1 MKHAG
6 PAALDRLEALLAK
19 LRTFKALKEKS
30 RGTFYRGGR
39 AFLHFHE
46 HGDEF
51 FADVRFTSDFERIR
65 VTRAA
70 EQKSLVARVR
80 VCLADGLPRGE
91 TLKTRA
97 PSSSVADDR

>member
-6 PAALDRLEALLAK
+6 PDALERLEALLRK
-19 LRTFKALKEKS
+19 LRAFEALKEKA
-30 RGTFYRGGR
+30 RGTFYRRGR

-46 HGDEF
+46 HGDEY
-51 FADVRFTSDFERIR
+51 FADVRFTTEFERIR

-70 EQKSLVARVR
+70 EQRALLARVR
-80 VCLADGLPRGE
+80 ASLADGLPRGR
-91 TLKTRA
+91 TLKARA